1 MVLDRR
7 ASEGPS
13 PVWLA
18 AKSKSLGSDGTWR
31 NCGTPYLIRVVPSGI
46 HSLFAATP
54 AMRCRSRT
62 VSSSA
67 APPDRAPVCTIHDT
81 EHRASLYALL
91 RDASFSADSRRR
103 FRLFT

>member
-1 MVLDRR
+1 M
-7 ASEGPS
+7 
-13 PVWLA
+13 
-18 AKSKSLGSDGTWR
+18 
-31 NCGTPYLIRVVPSGI
+31 IRVVPSGI

-54 AMRCRSRT
+54 AMRCRSLT

-91 RDASFSADSRRR
+91 RRASFSADSRRR
-103 FRLFT
+103 FRLFTWFTCDVRPCVCDGETRFGKDGARREARHTRGVR